1 MFKFRSGFFFFLLHR
16 SYKSTHLFPVEVC
29 FTSWCEA
36 CASRLTKVLKTL
48 QHYTPNANMADRSVA
63 AWNELHESEASQA
76 SVFCFDNA
84 FIVKSWLFVDL
95 VCFFSLLLR
104 VAVFLNA
111 TRSDRSVHSLS
122 LREKWINA
130 ISCDEREE
138 FAIATGTIE
147 VCSLHFKLEDLRK
160 FV

>member
-1 MFKFRSGFFFFLLHR
+1 M
-16 SYKSTHLFPVEVC
+16 
-29 FTSWCEA
+29 
-36 CASRLTKVLKTL
+36 
-48 QHYTPNANMADRSVA
+48 
-63 AWNELHESEASQA
+63 
-76 SVFCFDNA
+76 FCFDNA

-111 TRSDRSVHSLS
+111 TRSDRSVQSLS

-138 FAIATGTIE
+138 FAIAAGTIE
-147 VCSLHFKLEDLRK
+147 VCSLHFKLEDRRK